1 MSDSEVFTIK
11 QIIRYENRYIKKYSF
26 GKLINKASSKISDF
40 IDQDFS
46 NKKLLFVCGPGN
58 NGLDG
63 ELACK
68 KLKRKNV
75 RLLKINKKGDIDFS
89 LLKSLIYEVDVIFDC
104 IFGTGLN
111 KKLNKNFT
119 EVVNILNNS
128 NKKIVSVDIPT
139 GINGDTG
146 EVMGKSVKAD
156 ITLCMHF
163 LKIGYFL
170 LPGKKFIG
178 KIIQLKLGLTS
189 SKKRIPKIN
198 LIKKKFFKK
207 QIPNF
212 DVGINKYNK
221 GHVLVI
227 GGEMPGASRLVAY
240 SSRKSGAG
248 LSTIAVDKKFIN
260 LYSDSE
266 PGTIIKKYEESDL
279 DNKDALVIGPGLGK
293 KFSKKK
299 IIKILE
305 IFNGPIIIDADA
317 ISVFEYKKNEFKDFL
332 KNKKNILLTP
342 HVGEFKRIFNY
353 VFDSKILN
361 CVEASN
367 SIENHVLFKGHDSVI
382 SFFNDDIWI
391 NSLKNNNLATAGSG
405 DILCGLVAGLIA
417 QKMNF
422 KSAVIAGVWV
432 QNEIS
437 KSRNNV
443 VVEDFLKKIPY
454 IINSLKNNN

>member
-11 QIIRYENRYIKKYSF
+11 QIIQYENRYIKKYSF

-40 IDQDFS
+40 INQDFS

-68 KLKRKNV
+68 KLKRKNI
-75 RLLKINKKGDIDFS
+75 RLLKINKKGHIDFS

-111 KKLNKNFT
+111 KKLNKNFI

-156 ITLCMHF
+156 ITLCMQF

-207 QIPNF
+207 
-212 DVGINKYNK
+212 
-221 GHVLVI
+221 
-227 GGEMPGASRLVAY
+227 
-240 SSRKSGAG
+240 
-248 LSTIAVDKKFIN
+248 
-260 LYSDSE
+260 
-266 PGTIIKKYEESDL
+266 
-279 DNKDALVIGPGLGK
+279 
-293 KFSKKK
+293 
-299 IIKILE
+299 
-305 IFNGPIIIDADA
+305 
-317 ISVFEYKKNEFKDFL
+317 
-332 KNKKNILLTP
+332 
-342 HVGEFKRIFNY
+342 
-353 VFDSKILN
+353 
-361 CVEASN
+361 
-367 SIENHVLFKGHDSVI
+367 
-382 SFFNDDIWI
+382 
-391 NSLKNNNLATAGSG
+391 
-405 DILCGLVAGLIA
+405 
-417 QKMNF
+417 
-422 KSAVIAGVWV
+422 
-432 QNEIS
+432 
-437 KSRNNV
+437 
-443 VVEDFLKKIPY
+443 
-454 IINSLKNNN
+454 